1 MLLDTNANYCC
12 TLIRQVTN
20 TNLAKYTT
28 VCGREAVTMLGP
40 AISAALAEMLH
51 RPSEIESLIE

>member
-1 MLLDTNANYCC
+1 M
-12 TLIRQVTN
+12 
-20 TNLAKYTT
+20 
-28 VCGREAVTMLGP
+28 EAVTMLGQ